1 MTSVQ
6 PDLMSETSF
15 NITEEIFD
23 AILPAG
29 GHISGEFAGQAG
41 IDIKALIPFGGQTI
55 LERAID
61 TLRATGRV
69 RRIVVVGAEQ
79 TLQVAKRCGIE
90 GTVAEGATGPENN
103 IIGLKWLQSQPGG
116 ATNRVL
122 ITTTDLP
129 FLTPQTLNAYID
141 ACPADAD
148 VAIPLVTRAAYEK
161 RFPGSAI
168 EYVRLRDGEFTVGCT
183 FVVNAATLLAN
194 LHHFE
199 RAFAAR
205 KSNLRMARLAGARIA
220 WRLLTCQLTVRDI
233 EARASL
239 IAHCRGVAV
248 FDTPAEL
255 AYDIDV
261 PEEYTYAVKHCQPY
275 SSDRT
280 PISSPERT
288 VNSRQEAAG

>member
-1 MTSVQ
+1 MPDTTS
-6 PDLMSETSF
+6 
-15 NITEEIFD
+15 NKIEEIFD

-29 GHISGEFAGQAG
+29 GHISGPFAEQTGC
-41 IDIKALIPFGGQTI
+41 DIKALIPFGGQTI

-79 TLQVAKRCGIE
+79 TLQVANSCGVE
-90 GTVAEGATGPENN
+90 GAILEGATGPENN
-103 IIGLKWLQSQPGG
+103 ILGLKWLQSQPGG

-148 VAIPLVTRAAYEK
+148 VAIPLVSRAAYER
-161 RFPGSAI
+161 RFPGSII

-183 FVVNAATLLAN
+183 FVVNAATLLVN
-194 LHHFE
+194 LPHFE

-205 KSNLRMARLAGARIA
+205 KSNLRMARLAGARIS
-220 WRLLTCQLTVRDI
+220 WRLITRQLTVRDI
-233 EARASL
+233 EARASR

-261 PEEYTYAVKHCQPY
+261 PEEYAYAMKHSKPY
-275 SSDRT
+275 SSEH
-280 PISSPERT
+280 IAVSSPECT
-288 VNSRQEAAG
+288 ATARQEAAR